1 MENMTTTTLP
11 PLELDS
17 EQSAAVWRAAY
28 EPTNASLATSELG
41 SGKTLVAVEIAKNRG
56 ADTNLIIAPLGT
68 RPGWE
73 HTFARQGMDQ
83 PFYWIKNDK
92 NRDEILMKLRK
103 NEPGIFFIGIEY
115 FVRLGWKRTPILDG
129 KGVQNRKS
137 NGELMWDVKRDKLW
151 NLVYPDFIVLDES
164 HKGSNRGTKT
174 FKALQL
180 QTGENYL
187 NGAYK
192 HAMSATPYGNK
203 FQNAWSIPRWLWPDD
218 DIVPRSFDLWAGQ
231 WAQIEYDPFSFSHKK
246 IVGEKNPGAWYD
258 SLPCHI
264 HLEAPP
270 IEVVEYDPVT
280 KEPGVIYVIRDERLI
295 ELTPKQRKIYDAL
308 ENDYLAWLGD
318 NPLVVELPIT
328 LMIRQ
333 NQVSLGE
340 PTILDDGVVSFDENC
355 KSSTM
360 DEITSIIQNDID
372 EESAVIFSASQ
383 KFNEKVVVPRLK
395 KLGYAAETYDG
406 TLSDKKKNAARE
418 RFASGET
425 KYLAV
430 VIEAGGTGLDGFQH
444 ATRNVIWASKSLNG
458 VSNTQATGR
467 VPRRGQEKTVREFF
481 ITRVDTRDEE
491 SYNSLAMQELAR
503 RRSLKGVNA

>member
-1 MENMTTTTLP
+1 MTLS
-11 PLELDS
+11 PLELDA
-17 EQSAAVWRAAY
+17 EQTAAVWRAAY
-28 EPTNASLATSELG
+28 EPTNASLSTSELG
-41 SGKTLVAVEIAKNRG
+41 SGKTVVAVSIAQTRG
-56 ADTNLIIAPLGT
+56 ADTNLCIGPLGT
-68 RPGWE
+68 RLGWQ

-83 PFYWIKNDK
+83 PFYWIRNDK
-92 NRDEILMKLRK
+92 KRDEILMKLRK
-103 NEPGIFFIGIEY
+103 NEPGIFFIGMEY
-115 FVRLGWKRTPILDG
+115 FVRLGWKEP
-129 KGVQNRKS
+129 K
-137 NGELMWDVKRDKLW
+137 KRDKLW
-151 NLVYPDFIVLDES
+151 NLVYPDFIVVDEV
-164 HKGSNRGTKT
+164 HKGSNRSSKMFKT
-174 FKALQL
+174 LQL

-203 FQNAWSIPRWLWPDD
+203 FENAWSIPRWLWPDD
-218 DIVPRSFDLWAGQ
+218 EVVPRSFDLWAGR
-231 WAQIEYDPFSFSHKK
+231 WAKVEYDPFSFSHKK
-246 IVGEKNPGAWYD
+246 IVGEKEPGAWYD

-270 IEVVEYDPVT
+270 IELVEYDPVT
-280 KEPGVIYVIRDERLI
+280 KEPGVIYVVQDERLI
-295 ELTPKQRKIYDAL
+295 ELTPKQRKIYDEL
-308 ENDYLAWLGD
+308 ETDYMAWLGD

-328 LMIRQ
+328 QMIRQ
-333 NQVSLGE
+333 NQVALGE
-340 PTILDDGVVSFDENC
+340 PTILEDGTVSFAENC

-383 KFNEKVVVPRLK
+383 KFNANVIVPRLQ
-395 KLGYAAETYDG
+395 KLGYTAEAYDG
-406 TLSDKKKNAARE
+406 TLTDKKKNEVRA

-425 KYLAV
+425 RYLAV

-481 ITRVDTRDEE
+481 ITRLDTRDEE